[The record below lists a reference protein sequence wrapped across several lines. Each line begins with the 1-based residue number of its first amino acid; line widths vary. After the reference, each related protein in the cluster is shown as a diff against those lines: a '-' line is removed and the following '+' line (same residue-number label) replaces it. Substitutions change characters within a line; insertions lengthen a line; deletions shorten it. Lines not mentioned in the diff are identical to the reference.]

1 MERAEPEAKRVSH
14 TIEVRISDDLL
25 QRLDERVRA
34 RGGDRSDYIEEVLA
48 KDLTGAPHAGM
59 TFAELLSAASGPSP
73 AEEMTEAELTS
84 FIEAEVKAHR
94 AEKQR
99 NSLNG

>member
-1 MERAEPEAKRVSH
+1 MSH
-14 TIEVRISDDLL
+14 TIEVSISDEMLK
-25 QRLDERVRA
+25 RLDERVRA

-48 KDLTGAPHAGM
+48 KDLTETPHAGM

-73 AEEMTEAELTS
+73 AEEMPEEELTG

-94 AEKQR
+94 AEKR
-99 NSLNG
+99 RKSLHG